1 MSVGTVDVDIL
12 DGRDRLG
19 DILGN
24 LRQNLNHH
32 LCDGGVVVLLIS
44 LSLLVHGQC
53 LGLTLLLNGISLGLT
68 LGLDTHGLLLK
79 AIAGG
84 IALGIL
90 CQGALLSLILL
101 SLSHALALLEVGGGI
116 NLHLIFIS
124 IGLLLDFGNQ
134 RVLLDFNLLFRED
147 LLAACFLDLC
157 LNGLDVDG
165 LLLLLLLNG
174 IGSVGI
180 SLCGVGLLLQGGA
193 LQGQVVVLDGD
204 GSIGVHAGVVG
215 LFVGMCHLNLHVALG
230 IGTVDGGIFLDF
242 GGIVGTQVVNESFL
256 VGDVL
261 NVTRDNLDAQ
271 LAHVG

>member
-1 MSVGTVDVDIL
+1 M
-12 DGRDRLG
+12 
-19 DILGN
+19 
-24 LRQNLNHH
+24 
-32 LCDGGVVVLLIS
+32 
-44 LSLLVHGQC
+44 
-53 LGLTLLLNGISLGLT
+53 
-68 LGLDTHGLLLK
+68 
-79 AIAGG
+79 
-84 IALGIL
+84 
-90 CQGALLSLILL
+90 
-101 SLSHALALLEVGGGI
+101 
-116 NLHLIFIS
+116 
-124 IGLLLDFGNQ
+124 
-134 RVLLDFNLLFRED
+134 
-147 LLAACFLDLC
+147 C

-193 LQGQVVVLDGD
+193 LQGQVIVLDGD

-271 LAHVG
+271 LAHVGRGFLHHLVGESVAVGIERAQVERTDNLTHVTLQRVFQLVGNHGRCHVQEVLGSQSCALGVGCDAYLGHCVDIHIDEVVGGHALLGLDVDGNLSEIHLVQTLEERHADASRADEHTRLAADTRDDVSIRWRCFDVRH